1 VEIVTGIDPSLPV
14 NLIRM
19 APPFLGLFGQLGGV
33 QRGCTVVQPFGP
45 SLGTCRCLAQRGQGR
60 HSVSL
65 AGWLH
70 NAG

>member
-19 APPFLGLFGQLGGV
+19 APPFLGLLGQLGGV

-45 SLGTCRCLAQRGQGR
+45 SLGIVDAWPSEAQGAVIR
-60 HSVSL
+60 
-65 AGWLH
+65 
-70 NAG
+70 